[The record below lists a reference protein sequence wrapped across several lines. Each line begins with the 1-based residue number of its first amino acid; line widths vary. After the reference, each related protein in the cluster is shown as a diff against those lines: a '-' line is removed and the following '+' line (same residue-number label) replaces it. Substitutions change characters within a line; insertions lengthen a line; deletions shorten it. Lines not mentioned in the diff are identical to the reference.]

1 MFKKILFATSATKA
15 CDHAAR
21 VAFNISNL
29 YNSHMNILHIIGVP
43 SRGYSQE
50 VTDVKTKEKVEVD
63 DEYIAWVKEEIKT
76 YYAEQL
82 PKAKSYEIKTSIG
95 YPHREILREIRKN
108 KPDLLVMGGSTE
120 SEGSPTYKFE
130 SIGSTLQK
138 VAKASDCPVL
148 LVNRE
153 AASFWGSITNV
164 VFATDF
170 SKSSDAAFD
179 FACKLAR
186 NIDCELHIFHAQNIS
201 LSPGSEIFSQDAIE
215 QRMREKLRFY
225 RKKYISKMEGID
237 NYSIEVWEGTPYIE
251 IVKYAREKYADL
263 IIMAHNSKSP
273 GAETEEF
280 GSNIKQVILRAGCPV
295 LCINK

>member
-21 VAFNISNL
+21 VAFNISRL

-43 SRGYSQE
+43 GRGFSQE

-76 YYAEQL
+76 YYAEYL
-82 PKAKSYEIKTSIG
+82 PKTESYEIKTHIG

-108 KPDLLVMGGSTE
+108 RPDLLVMGGSTD
-120 SEGSPTYKFE
+120 SEGNSVYKFE

-138 VAKASDCPVL
+138 VSKTSDCPVL
-148 LVNRE
+148 LVNRA
-153 AASFWGSITNV
+153 AASFWGSITKV

-186 NIDCELHIFHAQNIS
+186 NIGCELHIFHAQNIK
-201 LSPGSEIFSQDAIE
+201 LSPESEIFSQDAIE
-215 QRMREKLRFY
+215 QRMREKLRFF
-225 RKKYISKMEGID
+225 RKKYISKMEGIE
-237 NYSIEVWEGTPYIE
+237 NYSIEIWEGTPYIE

-263 IIMAHNSKSP
+263 IVMAHNSKNP
-273 GAETEEF
+273 GTEAEKL
-280 GSNIKQVILRAGCPV
+280 GSNIKQVILRAGSPV

>member
-21 VAFNISNL
+21 VAFNISEL
-29 YNSHMNILHIIGVP
+29 YSSHMNIFHIIGVP
-43 SRGYSQE
+43 SRGYSQI

-76 YYAEQL
+76 YYAVQL
-82 PKAKSYEIKTSIG
+82 PKTKSYKIKTAIG

-120 SEGSPTYKFE
+120 NEGSPVYKFE

-138 VAKASDCPVL
+138 VVKASVCPVL
-148 LVNRE
+148 LVNRA

-179 FACKLAR
+179 FACQLAR
-186 NIDCELHIFHAQNIS
+186 NINCELHIFHAQNIS
-201 LSPGSEIFSQDAIE
+201 LLPGSEIFTQDAIE
-215 QRMREKLRFY
+215 QRMREKLRFF
-225 RKKYISKMEGID
+225 RKKYVANMEGID
-237 NYSIEVWEGTPYIE
+237 DYSIEVWEGTPYIE

-263 IIMAHNSKSP
+263 IIMAYNSKRS
-273 GAETEEF
+273 GTENEEL

>member
-15 CDHAAR
+15 SDHAAR

-43 SRGYSQE
+43 SRGFSQK
-50 VTDVKTKEKVEVD
+50 VTDVKTREKVEVD

-76 YYAEQL
+76 YYAELL
-82 PKAKSYEIKTSIG
+82 PKTKSYDIKTPIG

-120 SEGSPTYKFE
+120 NEGAPVYKFT
-130 SIGSTLQK
+130 SGGSTLQK
-138 VAKASDCPVL
+138 VIKASNCPVL
-148 LVNRE
+148 LINRP
-153 AASFWGSITNV
+153 AASFWGSVTNI

-170 SKSSDAAFD
+170 SKSSDIAFD
-179 FACKLAR
+179 FACKLSR
-186 NIDCELHIFHAQNIS
+186 NINCELHIFHAQNIS
-201 LSPGSEIFSQDAIE
+201 LTPDSEIFNQDAIE
-215 QRMREKLRFY
+215 QRMREKLRFF

-237 NYSIEVWEGTPYIE
+237 NYSIEVWEGVPYIE
-251 IVKYAREKYADL
+251 IVKYAREKFADL
-263 IIMAHNSKSP
+263 IIMAQDSKNP
-273 GAETEEF
+273 GSTNEEL

-295 LCINK
+295 LCMNK

>member
-21 VAFNISNL
+21 VAFNISNF
-29 YNSHMNILHIIGVP
+29 YNSHMNIFHVIGVP
-43 SRGYSQE
+43 SRGYSQI

-63 DEYIAWVKEEIKT
+63 DEYIAWVKEEINL
-76 YYAEQL
+76 YYAELL
-82 PKAKSYEIKTSIG
+82 PKTKSHEIKTSVG

-108 KPDLLVMGGSTE
+108 SPDLLIMGGSTE
-120 SEGSPTYKFE
+120 EEGTPVYKFD

-138 VAKASDCPVL
+138 VVKASVCPVL
-148 LVNRE
+148 LVNRA
-153 AASFWGSITNV
+153 AASFWSSISNV

-179 FACKLAR
+179 FACKLTR
-186 NIDCELHIFHAQNIS
+186 NIGSELHIFHAQKIS
-201 LSPGSEIFSQDAIE
+201 LSPDSEVFTQDAIE
-215 QRMREKLRFY
+215 QRMREKLRFF
-225 RKKYISKMEGID
+225 RKKYVSKMEGID

-251 IVKYAREKYADL
+251 IVKYSREKFADL
-263 IIMAHNSKSP
+263 IIMAYNSKIS
-273 GAETEEF
+273 GTGDEEL